1 MSIMPCSYTPSPAGA
16 KPGQAVRIA
25 CISDTHMRHERIH
38 VPPCDLV
45 VHAGD
50 CTRRGS
56 MQELAD
62 FVGWFSRVP
71 ARHKVFVAGNH
82 DRVCE
87 RRPEETRELAA
98 AHGVTYL
105 MDEACTVEGLRVW
118 GSPIT
123 PTFRHMAFN
132 RDRGDAILRH
142 WALIPEDLDIL
153 VTHGPPHG
161 ILDRMFLGMHVGC
174 ADLRRRV
181 EAVPP
186 RLHVFGH
193 IHEARGITVGEGG
206 RTRFINAA
214 SSHLLPLRPHAP
226 TIVELR

>member
-1 MSIMPCSYTPSPAGA
+1 
-16 KPGQAVRIA
+16 
-25 CISDTHMRHERIH
+25 
-38 VPPCDLV
+38 
-45 VHAGD
+45 
-50 CTRRGS
+50 
-56 MQELAD
+56 MQELAA
-62 FVGWFSRVP
+62 FVAWFSRVP
-71 ARHKVFVAGNH
+71 APHKVFIAGNH

-87 RRPEETRELAA
+87 RRPGETRELAA

-105 MDEACTVEGLRVW
+105 MDEACTIEGLHLW

-132 RDRGDAILRH
+132 RDRGEPILRH
-142 WALIPEDLDIL
+142 WALIPGELDIL

-161 ILDRMFLGMHVGC
+161 ILDRMFLGLHVGC

-181 EAVPP
+181 EAIPP

-193 IHEARGITVGEGG
+193 IHEARGMMHGKGG
-206 RTRFINAA
+206 RPRFINAA

-226 TIVELR
+226 MIVDL